1 MKKTN
6 EPAKGFL
13 GWGISWDKGCGWL
26 GGGVAVKT
34 PCITSLPS
42 SNPNVILFSN
52 QEQITT
58 ETPLYAA
65 TQAMF

>member
-13 GWGISWDKGCGWL
+13 GRGISWDKGCGWL
-26 GGGVAVKT
+26 GGGWQLKLRA
-34 PCITSLPS
+34 PS
-42 SNPNVILFSN
+42 SNPNLIPFSN

-65 TQAMF
+65 TQAML